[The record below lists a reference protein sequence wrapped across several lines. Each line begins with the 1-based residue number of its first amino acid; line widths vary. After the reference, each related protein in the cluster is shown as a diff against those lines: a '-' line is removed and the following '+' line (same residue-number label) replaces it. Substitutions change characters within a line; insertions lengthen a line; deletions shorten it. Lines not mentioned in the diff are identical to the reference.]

1 MALMVYISKCC
12 MMNLVLKQSAL
23 QIQMSGNPY
32 CNKSGEMYI
41 FIVQSIIIS
50 PLCSTLYLLSV
61 PLIIS
66 FNDLV
71 RPVLVGIS
79 IVTKME
85 RKRERLPKMRQKQ
98 EEENAIKGQTQRGR
112 RIGEI
117 HRKA

>member
-1 MALMVYISKCC
+1 
-12 MMNLVLKQSAL
+12 
-23 QIQMSGNPY
+23 MSGNPY
-32 CNKSGEMYI
+32 CNKSSEMYI

-50 PLCSTLYLLSV
+50 HLCSTLYLLSV

-79 IVTKME
+79 IITKMG

-98 EEENAIKGQTQRGR
+98 EEENAIKGQTQGSR

-117 HRKA
+117 QRKS